1 MVCMRIVKSA
11 AATTP
16 TTILLVDDN
25 KMGLAARRAV
35 LQEIGYT
42 VVTALNGQ
50 EALTAIETL
59 AATENQSID
68 LVVTDWK
75 MPKMDGLE
83 LIRRLREADFPSPII
98 LLSGFADSSGMS
110 EDKIG
115 ADAIVQKSANEV
127 QVMLST
133 VKRLLNRKATR
144 KLPAKQTIKASATK
158 HKAG

>member
-1 MVCMRIVKSA
+1 MRIVKSA
-11 AATTP
+11 AATTT

-50 EALTAIETL
+50 EALAAIEAL
-59 AATENQSID
+59 AATDSQPID

-83 LIRRLREADFPSPII
+83 LIRRLREAEFSAPII
-98 LLSGFADSSGMS
+98 LLSGFADTSGMS

-115 ADAIVQKSANEV
+115 ADAIVQKNANEI

-133 VKRLLNRKATR
+133 VKRLLNRKAMR
-144 KLPAKQTIKASATK
+144 KLPAKQSIKVSLTK
-158 HKAG
+158 NKAG